1 MSKEG
6 IKIAAGMF
14 AQMQNCRN
22 RLLEMGMPKSSGSDG
37 DKQDILLGQLF
48 KVAKDAIKDDFCRI
62 TLMENTH
69 AERS

>member
-6 IKIAAGMF
+6 IAIAADMLS
-14 AQMQNCRN
+14 QMQNCR
-22 RLLEMGMPKSSGSDG
+22 RKLLEMGMPESSGAGG

-48 KVAKDAIKDDFCRI
+48 KVAKDAIKEDFCRI

-69 AERS
+69 AK